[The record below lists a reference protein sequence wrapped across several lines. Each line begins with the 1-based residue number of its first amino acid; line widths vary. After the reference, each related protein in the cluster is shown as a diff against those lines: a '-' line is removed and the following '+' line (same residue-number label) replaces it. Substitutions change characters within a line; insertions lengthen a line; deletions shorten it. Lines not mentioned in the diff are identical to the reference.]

1 MALMSSS
8 CGSNDD
14 TRDVIAR
21 PIASRAIGSLG
32 RGLAKLALA
41 ACLIAL
47 SGVAQSAPTGQVQ
60 VVSAATLIGREV
72 RDADGFEL
80 GFIDYVLFD
89 VATGAVRDVILAPA
103 VDLQTNGD
111 FIALSWNMLN
121 RPLPRPTVAVR
132 ATIRR
137 DQVGK
142 LLHLNV
148 DEALAQ
154 GELQRVPQA
163 VATSPLRARRESAA
177 VNAAGSP
184 FARPVISGED
194 LEALTITN
202 SARKTL
208 ASIDSVMI
216 DVTSGRVAYFT
227 AIPASEPMTHFA
239 VVAVPFESLR
249 WSAANDTYDVTVH
262 GGLHPSLVP
271 SLLVDW
277 PSQRTIDRSLLAALY
292 TGYGVPGYWASS

>member
-1 MALMSSS
+1 MDKVTILEMAEPMTS
-8 CGSNDD
+8 
-14 TRDVIAR
+14 R
-21 PIASRAIGSLG
+21 PIGRLA
-32 RGLAKLALA
+32 RGLATLALA
-41 ACLIAL
+41 ACLLA
-47 SGVAQSAPTGQVQ
+47 SSREAQSAPPSEYADQVQ
-60 VVSAATLIGREV
+60 VVSAAGLIGREI
-72 RDADGFEL
+72 RDADGHEL

-111 FIALSWNMLN
+111 FIAIPWKMLA
-121 RPLPRPTVAVR
+121 RPLPRPAVAVR

-137 DQVGK
+137 AQVGK
-142 LLHLNV
+142 LMDLNV
-148 DEALAQ
+148 DEVLTQGKPQRAPLAFATNPLCVRC
-154 GELQRVPQA
+154 EL
-163 VATSPLRARRESAA
+163 TAA
-177 VNAAGSP
+177 NAPAGTAFS
-184 FARPVISGED
+184 RPIISGED
-194 LEALTITN
+194 LEALTITDP
-202 SARKTL
+202 SGRTL
-208 ASIDSVMI
+208 ASIDTVMI

-227 AIPASEPMTHFA
+227 AIPAAEPMTQFA

-292 TGYGVPGYWASS
+292 TAYGVPGYWASS